1 MLTWEDT
8 TVDTAAVT
16 AAGQRRSRRAALAV
30 LVLVVGSFV
39 LISMQMAQSNDTPG
53 LWQPTAAQTSLAQRV
68 ALTEANSMN
77 PDAIASASTDQWPAN
92 VTSVN
97 FAGSPDDRDVLVIQM
112 RGTFQFIARSV
123 PPGVDPVMT
132 RRVITLI
139 VDAATG
145 DVVDFSAADSAP
157 KLADSV
163 PLRL

>member
-8 TVDTAAVT
+8 TVDTAAVM
-16 AAGQRRSRRAALAV
+16 AAGRHRSRRAALAV
-30 LVLVVGSFV
+30 LVLVGGPFV
-39 LISMQMAQSNDTPG
+39 LVSMQMAQSRDAPG
-53 LWQPTAAQTSLAQRV
+53 RWQPTAAQTSLAQRV

-77 PDAIASASTDQWPAN
+77 PDAIASASTDHWPAN

-97 FAGSPDDRDVLVIQM
+97 FADGPGDRDVLVIQM
-112 RGTFQFIARSV
+112 RGTFQFIASSV

-132 RRVITLI
+132 RRVITLV

-145 DVVDFSAADSAP
+145 DVVDFSASDSAP